1 MYSQITH
8 ETQHVLL
15 TLDMIAKFNKV
26 FFRETKQDRSLEH
39 PFKMADASELQ
50 SKLL

>member
-1 MYSQITH
+1 MKIVTAQKKKKKGNPMYSQITH

-26 FFRETKQDRSLEH
+26 FLRETK
-39 PFKMADASELQ
+39 
-50 SKLL
+50 

>member
-1 MYSQITH
+1 MKIVTALKKKKKKGNPMYSQITH

-26 FFRETKQDRSLEH
+26 FLRETK
-39 PFKMADASELQ
+39 
-50 SKLL
+50 